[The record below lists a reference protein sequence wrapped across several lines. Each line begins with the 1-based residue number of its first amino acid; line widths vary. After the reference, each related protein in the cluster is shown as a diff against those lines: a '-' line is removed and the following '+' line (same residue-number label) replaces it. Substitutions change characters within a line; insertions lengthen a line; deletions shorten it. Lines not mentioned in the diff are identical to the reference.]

1 MPPLLEML
9 SNQTCARNALIAR
22 RSGAPTMSRATLWTC
37 KWRDCNLSL
46 ARLSTCTNLNQR
58 RVTEMRAT
66 DPQLIATMADE
77 ISASHTSRQEHP
89 TLPDRRFP
97 CKSMGRLT

>member
-1 MPPLLEML
+1 M
-9 SNQTCARNALIAR
+9 
-22 RSGAPTMSRATLWTC
+22 MSKATLWTC
-37 KWRDCNLSL
+37 EWLDCNLSL

-58 RVTEMRAT
+58 RVTEMRARHR
-66 DPQLIATMADE
+66 QLIAVMADE

-97 CKSMGRLT
+97 CKSMAD